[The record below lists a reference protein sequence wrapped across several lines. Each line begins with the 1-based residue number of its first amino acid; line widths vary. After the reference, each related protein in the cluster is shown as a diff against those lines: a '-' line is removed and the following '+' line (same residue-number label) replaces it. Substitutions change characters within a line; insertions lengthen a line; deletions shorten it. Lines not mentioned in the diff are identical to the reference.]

1 MNNKQYH
8 AMALRP
14 ASRAVLGALAIM
26 LGSLAPASAVLGAPQ
41 QASPAPVRHY
51 EVAAGPLGSV
61 LSAFAADAG
70 VSISGA
76 SALYAGLHSKGISGS
91 YSVADGFARLL
102 DGSGL
107 YAADQGG
114 RQYAVRQQPSAS
126 AVATLPGIAV
136 RATAERSTSTE
147 GSNSYTTP
155 ATASATGLVLS
166 LRETPQSVSVIT
178 RQRMDDQNLL
188 TVRDVLRNTP
198 GIAVNQFDTERST
211 FSARGFDVDNFQY
224 DGVPTTYKVQYSG
237 GESEMDSLIY
247 DRVEVT
253 RGATGLLT
261 GAGYPSASINLV
273 RKHASAKQFE
283 GQLSLAAGSWSDY
296 RSTVDLATPLN
307 EEGSVRG
314 RIAAAWQDRKSF
326 TNYYSNRR
334 QIAYATIEA
343 DLAPGTVASVG
354 ASYQKNDPKGSNW
367 GGFPLW
373 YSDGTRTNFDR
384 SVTTAPRWAAWST
397 EQTNVHATL
406 EHVLGQGWKAQAQA
420 MYSKHTE
427 DTPLVFLAERPDRI
441 TGLGMLGYPNRYIG
455 QRDQSSMDLKVSGP
469 FSLGGREHEIIAG
482 ANYTVQHA
490 EYNAK
495 DALDPAPIG
504 NFLAWDGNYPQ
515 PAWSESVLSEKYTT
529 KQYGAYGA
537 ARLSLADKT
546 KLILG
551 GRLTRWDKDRIGYDG
566 SARFAFAKSKFVPY
580 AGVVVDLNDTYSAYA
595 SYTDIFRPQESQDR
609 TGAWLDPLTGQS
621 IEVGLKGELAKGQ
634 ANGSIGIFEIKQD
647 KLAQPDGAQRVPGT
661 TTQAYYAARGA
672 TSRGIEGELS
682 GRLAPGWNLT
692 ASTSHFR
699 AKDRDGQDI
708 NSLSP
713 RSTARLFTTWKAGPD
728 ITVGGG
734 VNWQSKFYFDD
745 DGPNGKERVTQ
756 EAYSTVSLMAAWQLS
771 RQLHA
776 QLNVENLLDKK
787 YININTYAQGT
798 YGVPRNIRGSLTYR
812 F

>member
-1 MNNKQYH
+1 MNEGKQ
-8 AMALRP
+8 AMKHYRHTSITLAL
-14 ASRAVLGALAIM
+14 
-26 LGSLAPASAVLGAPQ
+26 LGSLALSAPASAQQHPQ
-41 QASPAPVRHY
+41 QAPARHY
-51 EVAAGPLGSV
+51 QVAAGPLGTV
-61 LSAFAADAG
+61 LSAFASDAG

-76 SALYAGLHSKGISGS
+76 ASLYAGLHSRGLNGN
-91 YSVADGFARLL
+91 YQVADGFARLL

-107 YAADQGG
+107 YAVDQGG
-114 RQYAVRQQPSAS
+114 GHYAVRKLPSA
-126 AVATLPGIAV
+126 ADAATLPGIAV

-147 GSNSYTTP
+147 GTGSYTTP

-178 RQRMDDQNLL
+178 RQRMDDQDLL

-273 RKHASAKQFE
+273 RKRASARQFE
-283 GQLSLAAGSWSDY
+283 GQWSLAAGSWSDY
-296 RSTVDLATPLN
+296 RGTLDLATPLN
-307 EEGSVRG
+307 GDGSVRG
-314 RIAAAWQDRKSF
+314 RVAGAWQDRKSF
-326 TNYYSNRR
+326 TNGYSNQR
-334 QIAYATIEA
+334 QLVYATVEA
-343 DLAPGTVASVG
+343 DLAPGTVAMLG

-373 YSDGTRTNFDR
+373 YSDGSRTDFDR
-384 SVTTAPRWAAWST
+384 SVTTAPRWAAWAT

-406 EHVLGQGWKAQAQA
+406 EHALGQGWKAQAQA

-455 QRDQSSMDLKVSGP
+455 ARDQSSADVKLSGP
-469 FSLGGREHEIIAG
+469 FTLGGRQHEVIVG

-490 EYNAK
+490 EFSVK
-495 DALDPAPIG
+495 EALDPEPIG
-504 NFLAWDGNYPQ
+504 NFLAWDGSYPQ
-515 PAWSESVLSEKYTT
+515 PAWGELVLSEKYTT

-537 ARLSLADKT
+537 ARLNLAEHT

-551 GRLTRWDKDRIGYDG
+551 GRLTRWDKDRIGFDG
-566 SARFAFAKSKFVPY
+566 GARFAFAKSKFVPY
-580 AGVVVDLNDTYSAYA
+580 AGVVIDLNETYSAYA
-595 SYTDIFRPQESQDR
+595 SYTDIFRPQENQDR
-609 TGAWLDPLTGQS
+609 AGAWLDPLTGQS
-621 IEVGLKGELAKGQ
+621 MEVGLKGELAGGR

-647 KLAQPDGAQRVPGT
+647 KLAQPDGAHRVPGT

-682 GRLAPGWNLT
+682 GRLAPGWNVT
-692 ASTSHFR
+692 ASASHFR
-699 AKDRDGQDI
+699 AQDREQQDI
-708 NSLSP
+708 NTLSP
-713 RSTARLFTTWKAGPD
+713 RSTARLFTTWKVRPD
-728 ITVGGG
+728 LTVGGG

-745 DGPNGKERVTQ
+745 EGPDGKERVTQ
-756 EAYSTVSLMAAWQLS
+756 EAYSTVSLMATYQLS
-771 RQLHA
+771 RQLTA
-776 QLNVENLLDKK
+776 QLNVENALDKK

-798 YGVPRNIRGSLTYR
+798 YGVPRSVRGTLTYR

>member
-1 MNNKQYH
+1 MNEGKQ
-8 AMALRP
+8 AMKHYRTTGITLAL
-14 ASRAVLGALAIM
+14 
-26 LGSLAPASAVLGAPQ
+26 LGSLALALAPLAQAQQ
-41 QASPAPVRHY
+41 QAAARHY
-51 EVAAGPLGSV
+51 QVAPGPLGTA
-61 LSAFAADAG
+61 LSAFAAEAG

-76 SALYAGLHSKGISGS
+76 ASLYAGVRSHGLHGS
-91 YSVADGFARLL
+91 YTVADGFARLL

-107 YAADQGG
+107 VAVDHGG
-114 RQYAVRQQPSAS
+114 GNYAVRPSPSA
-126 AVATLPGIAV
+126 ADAATLPGIAV
-136 RATAERSTSTE
+136 RATAERATSTE
-147 GSNSYTTP
+147 GTGSYTTP

-178 RQRMDDQNLL
+178 RQRMEDQDLL

-273 RKHASAKQFE
+273 RKRASARQFE
-283 GQLSLAAGSWSDY
+283 GQWSLAAGSWSDY
-296 RSTVDLATPLN
+296 RGTLDLAAPLN
-307 EEGSVRG
+307 ADGSVRG
-314 RIAAAWQDRKSF
+314 RVAGAWQDRKSF
-326 TNYYSNRR
+326 TNGYSNQR
-334 QIAYATIEA
+334 QLIYATVEA
-343 DLAPGTVASVG
+343 DLAPGTVAMLG

-373 YSDGTRTNFDR
+373 YSDGTRTHFDR
-384 SVTTAPRWAAWST
+384 SVTTAPRWAAWAT
-397 EQTNVHATL
+397 EQTNVHATV
-406 EHVLGQGWKAQAQA
+406 EHALGQGWKAQAQA

-455 QRDQSSMDLKVSGP
+455 ARDQSSADVKLSGP
-469 FSLGGREHEIIAG
+469 FSLGGRQHEVIVG
-482 ANYTVQHA
+482 GNYTVQHA
-490 EYNAK
+490 EFSVK
-495 DALDPAPIG
+495 EALDPEPIG
-504 NFLAWDGNYPQ
+504 NFLAWDGSYPQ
-515 PAWSESVLSEKYTT
+515 PAWGELVLSEKYTT

-537 ARLSLADKT
+537 ARLNLADNT

-551 GRLTRWDKDRIGYDG
+551 GRLSRWDKDRIGFDG

-580 AGVVVDLNDTYSAYA
+580 AGVVVDLNDTYSMYA
-595 SYTDIFRPQESQDR
+595 SYTDIFRPQENQDR
-609 TGAWLDPLTGQS
+609 TGAWLDPLTGRS
-621 IEVGLKGELAKGQ
+621 MEAGLKGELAGGR
-634 ANGSIGIFEIKQD
+634 ANGSIGIFEIRQD
-647 KLAQPDGAQRVPGT
+647 KLAQPDGAHRIPGT

-682 GRLAPGWNLT
+682 GRLAPGWNVT
-692 ASTSHFR
+692 ASASHFR
-699 AKDRDGQDI
+699 ARDREQQDI
-708 NSLSP
+708 NTLSP
-713 RSTARLFTTWKAGPD
+713 RSTVRLFTTWKVKPD
-728 ITVGGG
+728 LTVGGG

-745 DGPNGKERVTQ
+745 EGPNGKERVTQ
-756 EAYSTVSLMAAWQLS
+756 EAYSTVSLMATYQLS
-771 RQLHA
+771 RQLLA
-776 QLNVENLLDKK
+776 QLNVENALDQR

-798 YGVPRNIRGSLTYR
+798 YGTPRSVRATMTYR